1 MHRDIKASNI
11 LLDESF
17 KPKVADF
24 GLAKFTQEGMTHWST
39 RVAGTLGYVALEYAL
54 CGQLTEKSDVYS
66 FGVEGEYWM
75 LLKMVWSAPCCTQN
89 WLSEIQW
96 SDLKKLSQVPPH
108 LVVYDLA
115 GTKAKERGCTPQLDF
130 YASDGYWAP
139 HDNVHLEGFLQTDDV
154 ITAYES
160 DNSVAQGDLD
170 MMQLQSR
177 GRVRGLGIVSKTA
190 IKHSAPY
197 KSALEEEHECN
208 THLQTEVKRLKEDQM
223 AYGGKWMN

>member
-66 FGVEGEYWM
+66 FGVVMLELLSGKKALSSVGETQ
-75 LLKMVWSAPCCTQN
+75 KQKTAQKQKRGVAPLN
-89 WLSEIQW
+89 RISM
-96 SDLKKLSQVPPH
+96 H
-108 LVVYDLA
+108 LMGD
-115 GTKAKERGCTPQLDF
+115 
-130 YASDGYWAP
+130 WAP
-139 HDNVHLEGFLQTDDV
+139 HDNDDV

-170 MMQLQSR
+170 HDAVANVEWLHKFSHRQL
-177 GRVRGLGIVSKTA
+177 LLVSIIDHA
-190 IKHSAPY
+190 IDLDRELLHFGFGQANKCY
-197 KSALEEEHECN
+197 KPLLSFPVTKWN
-208 THLQTEVKRLKEDQM
+208 VK
-223 AYGGKWMN
+223 